1 LPTRIAAALGLVTL
15 LAGWTFPSPRPQPP
29 PAALDVP
36 ILMYHRV
43 GPEPRG
49 PAMTD
54 ALTVP
59 AADFAAQMRWLR
71 RAGFAAVTQRQLF
84 DALENGGVLPP
95 RPIVITFDDGYRD
108 VLWNAAPVLHRLRM
122 PATAYVI
129 TARIS
134 GPDPSFL
141 TWRELRQLERYGVA
155 IGSHTEHHVELTHV
169 SPDLALAELVGSRQT
184 LERRL
189 GRPVPWLSY
198 PAGAVDP
205 AVVRLVR
212 RAGYELAVTTHAGDN
227 QDGRRPLELQRIEV
241 VDGALLQALLKSES

>member
-1 LPTRIAAALGLVTL
+1 
-15 LAGWTFPSPRPQPP
+15 
-29 PAALDVP
+29 VP
-36 ILMYHRV
+36 ILTYHRI

-49 PAMTD
+49 PAITD

-59 AADFAAQMRWLR
+59 TADFAAQMHWLR
-71 RAGFAAVTQRQLF
+71 YAGFTAVTQLQLLN
-84 DALENGGVLPP
+84 ALEYRAPLPR

-108 VLWNAAPVLHRLRM
+108 VLWNAAPILHRLRM

-134 GPDPSFL
+134 GADPSFL

-169 SPDLALAELVGSRQT
+169 PPDLAFAELVGSRQV

-189 GRPVPWLSY
+189 GRPVRWLSY

-205 AVVRLVR
+205 QVVRLAR
-212 RAGYELAVTTHAGDN
+212 RAGYELAVTTRAGDR
-227 QDGRRPLELQRIEV
+227 QDGRRPLELQRIEI
-241 VDGALLQALLKSES
+241 VDGASLQALLKSES